1 MFTNF
6 PLYVIAGHGVN
17 LFGRNWLSEVKLDR
31 TILFNRCKQKL
42 NNIPKTNDI
51 SEKLENLV
59 KNYNQIFSYE
69 LGTIKG
75 INAKVNIET
84 NSQPKFMKARS
95 VSFALKEVIKAKI
108 DRMEKDKILKPVPYS
123 EWPSPIIIV
132 PKTRWDH

>member
-1 MFTNF
+1 MIGQYYLIVANKSLIIF
-6 PLYVIAGHGVN
+6 PKQMT
-17 LFGRNWLSEVKLDR
+17 SVK
-31 TILFNRCKQKL
+31 
-42 NNIPKTNDI
+42 
-51 SEKLENLV
+51 NLV

>member
-1 MFTNF
+1 M
-6 PLYVIAGHGVN
+6 
-17 LFGRNWLSEVKLDR
+17 
-31 TILFNRCKQKL
+31 L

-51 SEKLENLV
+51 REKLENLV
-59 KNYNQIFSYE
+59 NQIFSYE
-69 LGTIKG
+69 LGTIKD
-75 INAKVNIET
+75 INAKVNIKT

-95 VSFALKEVIKAKI
+95 VPFALKEVIKAKI